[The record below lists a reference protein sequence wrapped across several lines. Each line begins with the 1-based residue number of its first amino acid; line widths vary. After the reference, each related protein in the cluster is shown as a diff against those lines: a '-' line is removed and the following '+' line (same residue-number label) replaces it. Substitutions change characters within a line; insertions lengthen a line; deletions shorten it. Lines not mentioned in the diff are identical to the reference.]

1 MARKGSGVIGPY
13 PCLSFRSRCLA
24 QAAGDPALPI
34 QPRRQKE
41 KTSAAAIAAVAVSVP
56 GGTAGCAGAAAGAG
70 RVFEARAD
78 RGSSPWA
85 HRLKREGNASV
96 LRLRRAPFG
105 LSAGGGAT
113 ARIAV
118 ATPLTQ
124 TPAIIQAM

>member
-1 MARKGSGVIGPY
+1 M
-13 PCLSFRSRCLA
+13 
-24 QAAGDPALPI
+24 AGDWALPI

-85 HRLKREGNASV
+85 HGVKREGERKRAAAEKSTLWGV
-96 LRLRRAPFG
+96 CRRRRDGKDRRRHSPHAD
-105 LSAGGGAT
+105 AGDHPGDVIADVAGVQGFRVTGAKHT
-113 ARIAV
+113 SG
-118 ATPLTQ
+118 
-124 TPAIIQAM
+124 